1 MLYHKGVSE
10 DIVSNYNY
18 HEKADRDELE
28 KFKQYYFAI
37 YDKEFNLLQS
47 DIPLPLGMFFTKV
60 MTEEGELLG
69 KKNQDYFGT
78 EEDQVI
84 YYKLK
89 LKEIAKWWVCFI
101 D

>member
-18 HEKADRDELE
+18 QKKADRDELE
-28 KFKQYYFAI
+28 KFKQSYFAI

-47 DIPLPLGMFFTKV
+47 DIPLPLGIFFTQVK
-60 MTEEGELLG
+60 TEEEELLG
-69 KKNQDYFGT
+69 EKNQDYFST

-101 D
+101 A